1 MSLSRPRRFA
11 PSLALFVAGA
21 LGFLLVAPQAAEAQV
36 STTRGWS
43 FGLYLQ
49 GSALTVENSDPGG
62 GGGGGLRVGYG
73 INRTV
78 TLFVRGDG
86 SQTDV
91 EDASIEGQW
100 TLGHGEVGARFHF
113 ANSLRRVVPF
123 LEVAAGARAV
133 TVDAARIDGEDQ
145 DESIT
150 FNGGAFSVG
159 GGMGVYFNE
168 SWALDMGLAWTS
180 GEFTEIEAGP
190 ITLGGLDI
198 DATSFRF
205 NLGVV
210 WWP

>member
-1 MSLSRPRRFA
+1 MSRSRPRPFV
-11 PSLALFVAGA
+11 PSPALAVVVA
-21 LGFLLVAPQAAEAQV
+21 LGFLFLAPSAGEAQS

-49 GSALTVENSDPGG
+49 GASLSVEGGDPGG

-78 TLFVRGDG
+78 TLFVRGDA

-100 TLGHGEVGARFHF
+100 ALAHGEIGARFHF

-123 LEVAAGARAV
+123 LEVAAGGRAV
-133 TVDAARIDGEDQ
+133 TVDAARVEGEDQ
-145 DESIT
+145 DESVT
-150 FNGGAFSVG
+150 FNGGALSLG
-159 GGMGVYFNE
+159 GGLGVHFSQ
-168 SWALDMGLAWTS
+168 SWALDLGLAWTT
-180 GEFTEIEAGP
+180 GEFTEIEVGP
-190 ITLGGLDI
+190 VSVGGLDL
-198 DATSFRF
+198 DAKSFRF
-205 NLGVV
+205 NLGMV

>member
-1 MSLSRPRRFA
+1 
-11 PSLALFVAGA
+11 
-21 LGFLLVAPQAAEAQV
+21 VAPHAGEAQV

-43 FGLYLQ
+43 FALYLQ
-49 GSALTVENSDPGG
+49 GSSLTVENSDPGAG
-62 GGGGGLRVGYG
+62 GGAGLRVGYG

-91 EDASIEGQW
+91 EDARIEGQW
-100 TLGHGEVGARFHF
+100 TLAHGEVGARFHF

-133 TVDAARIDGEDQ
+133 TVEAARVEGEDQ
-145 DESIT
+145 DESVT
-150 FNGGAFSVG
+150 FNGGAFSLG
-159 GGMGVYFNE
+159 GGMGVHFSE
-168 SWALDMGLAWTS
+168 AWALDLGLAWTS
-180 GEFTEIEAGP
+180 GEFTEIKAGP
-190 ITLGGLDI
+190 ISVSGLDL
-198 DATSFRF
+198 DAKSFRF